1 MSPELVS
8 LALAPALWFAGLGG
22 STRLPAGRG
31 MADGTTQTARRLVL
45 ERINA
50 IAQNA
55 HCRQTFGQENIDLNL
70 LRFTVDQTRFYDAT
84 GADGELKFSAVVG
97 KAASPDQTLRMLAN
111 DVEADAFVLGYY
123 DANRYVR
130 TRHVVLTRGYY
141 EQPDDND
148 GRLRPTTSD
157 EKQNL
162 LLHEILHI
170 ALGKD
175 DDDLNSRALCPLR
188 LLAFCRRTQTAE
200 GSAVASPT
208 PD

>member
-8 LALAPALWFAGLGG
+8 LALVPALWFAGLGR
-22 STRLPAGRG
+22 STRLPAPG
-31 MADGTTQTARRLVL
+31 MADGTTLMARRLVL
-45 ERINA
+45 ERIDA

-55 HCRQTFGQENIDLNL
+55 HCRQTFGQEKIDLDL
-70 LRFTVDQTRFYDAT
+70 LRFTVNRTRFYDAT
-84 GADGELKFSAVVG
+84 GADGELRFSAVVG
-97 KAASPDQTLRMLAN
+97 KAASPDRTLRMLAK

-130 TRHVVLTRGYY
+130 TRHVVLTRGYH

-148 GRLRPTTSD
+148 GKLRPTNSD

-170 ALGKD
+170 ALDKD
-175 DDDLNSRALCPLR
+175 DDDLNNRALCPLR
-188 LLAFCRRTQTAE
+188 LLAFCRRTQT
-200 GSAVASPT
+200 P
-208 PD
+208 